1 MIRKITYLLFC
12 FLLCEVSLAHNI
24 SFLILNKN
32 TNLPIEDVWILHANS
47 GSIKF
52 SDLKGQVSFAD
63 LPSGESTFQFS
74 APGYA
79 TKTISINP
87 KESNLQ
93 VEIALEET
101 MVTIEEI
108 IVEGNALH
116 KKNII
121 GKLDIGLRPIQNSQ
135 EILKMV
141 PGLFIGQHAGGGKA
155 EQIFLRGF
163 DIDHGTDVQI
173 TVDEMPV
180 NMVSHAHGQG
190 YADLHFV
197 IPELVEKVDFNK
209 GPYLAEKG
217 NFATAGWVN
226 LKTKNALEE
235 NTLKAEIGQ
244 FDTYRVF
251 GAVNLLKSG
260 GSDKQQSAY
269 IASEYNFSNG
279 FFDAPQNFNR
289 FNILGKYLGTMGLN
303 HSLQV
308 SLSHFSSQWDHSG
321 QIPNRAVEN
330 GSIGFFGSID
340 PTEGGNTSRTNLN
353 FQVLSPV
360 KNGLIKNQVYLTKY
374 DFELYS
380 NFTFFLED
388 SINGDQ
394 IRQREKRNLLG
405 YNGMFQTSHQ
415 LGSFESEFQGGI
427 QFRYDHSKDNELAQ
441 SSNRT
446 ETRNR
451 LQYGNIREANLALFL
466 SEQVNLS
473 KKWTVELGLRT
484 ENFFN
489 SYTDYLKNNST
500 STARTFNVYPKISA
514 FYQARKNLQW
524 YYKLGKGFHSND
536 TRVVVQQKGKMIA
549 PAAYGSDLG
558 MIWKPNNRMVIQ
570 PALWYLWL
578 DQEFVYVGDAG
589 IVEAGGKTQRLG
601 IDLTARYQLSTHWF
615 ADLDLNFA
623 RARALGNSDEPYIP
637 LAPVVTSV
645 GGLSYQTSSGLS
657 GSFRFRYMGNR
668 PANET
673 NEVIATGY
681 TVFDL
686 QAAYQKDNL
695 TFGVQ
700 INNLFNA
707 RWKETQ
713 FNTLSRLKG
722 EARGVEEIHFTPGS
736 PFYLRMNVS
745 LAF

>member
-12 FLLCEVSLAHNI
+12 VLLCEVSLAHNI

-93 VEIALEET
+93 VEIPLEET

-226 LKTKNALEE
+226 LKTKTALEE

-380 NFTFFLED
+380 NFTFLLED

-427 QFRYDHSKDNELAQ
+427 QFRYDHSRDNELAQ

-451 LQYGNIREANLALFL
+451 LRYGNIREANLALFL

-489 SYTDYLKNNST
+489 SYTDYLKNNVT

-524 YYKLGKGFHSND
+524 YYKLGKGSHSND

-558 MIWKPNNRMVIQ
+558 MIWKPNTRMVIQ

-657 GSFRFRYMGNR
+657 GSFRFRYMSNR

-700 INNLFNA
+700 INNLFNT

-722 EARGVEEIHFTPGS
+722 EAQGVEEIHFTPGS